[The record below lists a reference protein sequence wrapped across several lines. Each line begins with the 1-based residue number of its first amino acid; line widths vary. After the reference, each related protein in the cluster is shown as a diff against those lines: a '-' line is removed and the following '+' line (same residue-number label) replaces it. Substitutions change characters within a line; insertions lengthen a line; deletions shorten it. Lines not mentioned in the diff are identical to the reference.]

1 MFIVGLA
8 SLVVGYA
15 IAYYGID
22 AMSHYDSSSKTTK
35 GLPLFATLG
44 IPGGDA
50 SQTATVFAKWGTA
63 SASPAGGAPAP
74 QASPNPNSTP
84 LGPVPIPGVSTI

>member
-22 AMSHYDSSSKTTK
+22 AMSHYDSTTKTTK
-35 GLPLFATLG
+35 GLPFSATLG

-50 SQTATVFAKWGTA
+50 SQTAMVFAKWGTSTPA
-63 SASPAGGAPAP
+63 PSATGAAAASPSSGTG
-74 QASPNPNSTP
+74 TP
-84 LGPVPIPGVSTI
+84 GLVTV